1 MEDRPGPV
9 RLSATT
15 PCSSMA
21 GAAAVNVPSA
31 PPPPGISTDAVIGVL
46 AVSRSA
52 AGIPPSDGTVI
63 SAADPP
69 GRSIPLAPVGW

>member
-9 RLSATT
+9 RLSAIT

-21 GAAAVNVPSA
+21 GAAAVNVPSD
-31 PPPPGISTDAVIGVL
+31 PPPPGISTVAVTGVL

-52 AGIPPSDGTVI
+52 AGMPPSEGSGDLG
-63 SAADPP
+63 
-69 GRSIPLAPVGW
+69 G